1 VNQINDAP
9 VAVNDISSTDED
21 VSVAVNVLANDSDVD
36 NSLDFTSVIV
46 VTQPIN
52 GQASVNNASGVITYT
67 PVADFN
73 GIDSFTYSI
82 NDGVESSDPATVLLT
97 ITPINDAPVAND
109 DAATVDEGQSIIIA
123 IRGNDVDEETPTAA
137 LTVVNL
143 SSPAFGTVSNNNNG
157 TVTYVHDGSLTSTDS
172 FSYAVND
179 GELDSF
185 VAVVTIGINSTP
197 DPAPMITSPST
208 LTLDENT
215 VNDSA
220 VYTAQA
226 SVSRG
231 YSIVWDLVD
240 ENNIFVVN
248 GASGVITV
256 SDNSLLDYETISA
269 YTLQL
274 SATDDGMP
282 AQTETISLFVTID
295 DINEKPILVASPNPI
310 SISESAVNGTLVTD
324 VSVNDPENNSQL
336 FAITAGN
343 ADGVFAIDATGSVSI
358 VMSNHLD
365 FETITQYLLTVTV
378 TDGATSAIFETIDI
392 TVDVTGVVEN
402 LVLTLDT
409 TFGINGESTF
419 NTHSLD
425 TNDEIAD
432 TVLQFDGKIILV
444 VNTDDNI
451 AVVRMN
457 RNGSVDQSYGDN
469 GRTIIEFDNIQTA
482 ERAILDMLGNLYI
495 AGSEDDNISGEID
508 PIVVKVNSSGLLD
521 VGFGSD
527 GKFQYI
533 TEGIV
538 ADGVAMDILLYSDGD
553 LYLAIQRSSTSLY
566 RNVLELFRLDTMGK
580 IVSKEDGGS
589 GEYDVFGSNSFY
601 PEGIEE
607 LPWGELVIFGTVY
620 DPEGDLG
627 VIIAQHDNFAESAL
641 VASAFDIETVASGGS
656 DSGGGLELG
665 RSGGSSGL
673 SKPSGSGGTSDDII
687 VNYTRIDDNNFI
699 LAGGSTYLNGILG
712 EYETAMLKVTVNTSM
727 GYSVDVDST
736 FAGTGVFSIDADEDP
751 LNYSM
756 ISDLGVDDEGDITY
770 IADHANDYE
779 GSVGYITG
787 KISRFGDVDNDYPL
801 HRIQN
806 QVASVAA
813 AEIIVDPSSG
823 EIHTASGLNIH
834 NTYDILFQGLSSEG
848 DPFIDRTV
856 DGQTVSVL
864 NTNIVNIGM
873 GPVIQ
878 FGVTQLSVAPY
889 TGQLVI
895 NSEAAIDDMGVTFG
909 TTLSLVDTEGQ
920 VDHTFGGGYGLV
932 STPSQLYGPWVELPD
947 GNIVYTTF
955 FNSTDLKIHRTLNG
969 PSEYPF
975 DGVAGFTSDPINVGS
990 DYDVTDIS
998 FDATNN
1004 HVIIVGTVNGNSGIV
1019 VVKIDASNG
1028 SLISEGNYIG
1038 GVCIIPVV
1046 GTSFITL
1053 ERAIVQSDGTI
1064 LGLGIFDA
1072 KPSLVK
1078 ITANCA
1084 LDVSF
1089 NASGIK
1095 IFDLGF
1101 PAHTYEHGDLV
1112 QLADTS
1118 LVFSVYSN
1126 TSSISHIVK
1135 TDIEG
1140 NLVTEFASNGIL
1152 DLAIGA
1158 TSTFINNIILD
1169 SSKNMII
1176 AAGYGVN
1183 ADADNLVVAISPI
1196 TGILDARLNGLTTP
1210 GYWMFDDGPVDTQL
1224 VAIYDTFSGRII
1236 LSTIGPFGDG
1246 SVESI
1251 RLRAY
1256 NLIQDDI
1263 PPS

>member
-1 VNQINDAP
+1 
-9 VAVNDISSTDED
+9 
-21 VSVAVNVLANDSDVD
+21 
-36 NSLDFTSVIV
+36 
-46 VTQPIN
+46 
-52 GQASVNNASGVITYT
+52 
-67 PVADFN
+67 
-73 GIDSFTYSI
+73 
-82 NDGVESSDPATVLLT
+82 
-97 ITPINDAPVAND
+97 
-109 DAATVDEGQSIIIA
+109 
-123 IRGNDVDEETPTAA
+123 
-137 LTVVNL
+137 
-143 SSPAFGTVSNNNNG
+143 
-157 TVTYVHDGSLTSTDS
+157 
-172 FSYAVND
+172 
-179 GELDSF
+179 
-185 VAVVTIGINSTP
+185 
-197 DPAPMITSPST
+197 
-208 LTLDENT
+208 
-215 VNDSA
+215 
-220 VYTAQA
+220 
-226 SVSRG
+226 
-231 YSIVWDLVD
+231 
-240 ENNIFVVN
+240 
-248 GASGVITV
+248 
-256 SDNSLLDYETISA
+256 
-269 YTLQL
+269 
-274 SATDDGMP
+274 
-282 AQTETISLFVTID
+282 
-295 DINEKPILVASPNPI
+295 
-310 SISESAVNGTLVTD
+310 
-324 VSVNDPENNSQL
+324 
-336 FAITAGN
+336 
-343 ADGVFAIDATGSVSI
+343 
-358 VMSNHLD
+358 
-365 FETITQYLLTVTV
+365 
-378 TDGATSAIFETIDI
+378 
-392 TVDVTGVVEN
+392 
-402 LVLTLDT
+402 
-409 TFGINGESTF
+409 
-419 NTHSLD
+419 
-425 TNDEIAD
+425 
-432 TVLQFDGKIILV
+432 
-444 VNTDDNI
+444 
-451 AVVRMN
+451 MN

-482 ERAILDMLGNLYI
+482 ERAILDTLGNLYI

-521 VGFGSD
+521 IGFGSD

-538 ADGVAMDILLYSDGD
+538 ADGVAMDILLHSDGD

-566 RNVLELFRLDTMGK
+566 RNVLELFRLDTGGD

-620 DPEGDLG
+620 DPDGDFG
-627 VIIAQHDNFAESAL
+627 VIVAQHDNFAESAL

-656 DSGGGLELG
+656 GSGG
-665 RSGGSSGL
+665 
-673 SKPSGSGGTSDDII
+673 GGTSDDIV
-687 VNYTRIDDNNFI
+687 VNYTRINDNNFI

-712 EYETAMLKVTVNTSM
+712 EYETAMLKVTVNSSM
-727 GYSVDVDST
+727 GYYVDVDST
-736 FAGTGVFSIDADEDP
+736 FASTGVFSIDADEDP
-751 LNYSM
+751 LDYSM
-756 ISDLGVDDEGDITY
+756 ISDLSVDDAGDITY

-779 GSVGYITG
+779 GSVGYTTG
-787 KISRFGDVDNDYPL
+787 KISRLGDVDNDFPL

-823 EIHTASGLNIH
+823 EIYTASGFNIH

-856 DGQTVSVL
+856 GGQTVSVL
-864 NTNIVNIGM
+864 NTNVVNIGM

-909 TTLSLVDTEGQ
+909 TTLSLVDTESQ

-1095 IFDLGF
+1095 IFDLGY
-1101 PAHTYEHGDLV
+1101 PAHTYEQGDLV

-1210 GYWMFDDGPVDTQL
+1210 GYWMFDDGPVDTLL

-1236 LSTIGPFGDG
+1236 LSSIGPFGDG

-1251 RLRAY
+1251 RIRAY